1 MAGPLKDEVQTRFPW
16 LQEDLGFRITRYDYS
31 PRAFGNSTVELQ
43 SGSLR
48 IRFTRERGISVQVA
62 SLAEPEQW
70 MELGFLWYSLTGTQP
85 EPELDG
91 WGWFLRD
98 HLPQLVDALGPG
110 YPQTKQA
117 FAQAEQKSREI
128 LAHQIEQ
135 IKRSRQMTWT
145 GPFRWS
151 IAGALILTA
160 AALLLWSL
168 SR

>member
-1 MAGPLKDEVQTRFPW
+1 MAGPLKDEIQTRFPW

-43 SGSLR
+43 SESLR
-48 IRFTRERGISVQVA
+48 IRFMRERGISVQVA
-62 SLAEPEQW
+62 SLAEPDRW
-70 MELGFLWYSLTGTQP
+70 MELGFLWYSLSGNRP

-91 WGWFLRD
+91 WAWFSRD

-110 YPQTKQA
+110 YPQTNQA
-117 FAQAEQKSREI
+117 YRQAEERSHEI
-128 LAHQIEQ
+128 LAADRADQ
-135 IKRSRQMTWT
+135 RSRRRPWE